1 MKKKFVVYVLLAS
14 LVFSSIT
21 PSVYAS
27 GLEIPEKI
35 EEVKEENQDDN
46 KDQNKDTEKV
56 EEKKEQEQENEKIEE
71 VNKDEVIESNKT
83 SEDNQDNIKEDSSKA
98 KKDETTENKDSKEDI
113 KEDKDSKENLKPEE
127 SNQTDESKEE
137 SEEDKKESEEKE
149 SEEKEEKVKIS
160 FYVDDEVFDEV
171 EIVKGSS
178 VEDIKTPEK
187 DYMDFVGFFDGD
199 TEFDSSMTFDK
210 DFSFK
215 AKFEKTVYK
224 INYELDGGEAENLP
238 ESYTYFDEDL
248 QIPNLSKENYI
259 FEGWDIDG
267 ENIKDYVISKNSS
280 GDVTLKAVFSLNFG
294 LYDNDGN
301 LVKSFN
307 SLVKD
312 NFFVV
317 EEDSLKRGDNEDF
330 ESLEG
335 VLRIPDDIKVIS
347 SSTFENSKF
356 SKILLSSNLEVIESD
371 AFKNCENLEE
381 LVLPESLKSIGSNFI
396 NGTKI
401 ESIFIDKNIET
412 IEVDALSSSSL
423 KEINVS
429 EDNENY
435 LSDSGIL
442 YNKDKN
448 TLIKYPEAL
457 EENVLN
463 ISVSTIKE
471 NAFSNAKVNRINLNS
486 KTITLESNSLNS
498 KDIKAIRILDW
509 ADITFGENV
518 FDSETLIY
526 YTGENEDILK
536 FVNTPIYHI
545 TYDLDGGNTKNK
557 TIFNELDDFT
567 LDVPTRDGYDFLY
580 WELNEENV
588 GKNFSVKNLSEDIT
602 LKAVWEVSSNT
613 PYKVVYKI
621 QSVIDTEV
629 YETYLEKDL
638 KGKMD
643 TPVTPEVIEI
653 KGFVSPKE
661 KTENI
666 KADGSLVI
674 EYLYDRE
681 SYKLS
686 VEKDENIALVN
697 YKDTYLY
704 GENVTVGVLFKDGY
718 ELDKVLGVKSLM
730 FEMPNEDVEISI
742 TSKMSEYSI
751 KYDLDGGY
759 LKDGAKNR
767 TSYNVETDSFIISNP
782 YCDDREFLG
791 WSKNDSKEI
800 VKTVMVEKGS
810 TGDITLK
817 AIFSDRK
824 YIINF
829 DGNESSGEMDSLEV
843 NYIDEFYLPEN
854 SFEKDGYEFIGWM
867 LDGKILNPDEK
878 VSKLTLEKEV
888 TLKAVWKI
896 INYSITYGTVEDKGE
911 NKEIYTIEDEDFTL
925 INPEREGYKFIG
937 WTGSNGL
944 IPEEIVTIYKGET
957 GNKTYI
963 ANWEKL
969 TLEKGITI
977 IWNDDNDELRP
988 ESYILYLY
996 RNGELYKTIT
1006 VSSKDDLFNLDDL
1019 EKFDEN
1025 GMRYVYTW
1033 KTEVSPRYQTSIDDE
1048 GNVTF
1053 SKKNTYYSINIPKN
1067 ISLSG
1072 EEDVSKYEISVEGE
1086 SYLNDSIEIIP
1097 SETISISSDGKE
1109 DILLSVKQIVTKVV
1123 QKTNKEENFKDDESV
1138 SSFDEEGKAVITG
1151 EIDTSEVTAGNWN
1164 GAIEFTII
1172 HTEQN

>member
-27 GLEIPEKI
+27 GLESPEKI
-35 EEVKEENQDDN
+35 EEVKED
-46 KDQNKDTEKV
+46 
-56 EEKKEQEQENEKIEE
+56 KK
-71 VNKDEVIESNKT
+71 
-83 SEDNQDNIKEDSSKA
+83 
-98 KKDETTENKDSKEDI
+98 
-113 KEDKDSKENLKPEE
+113 
-127 SNQTDESKEE
+127 DESKEE
-137 SEEDKKESEEKE
+137 QEQKDEKIEEESKDEVVENNKPSEEIKEDANKDSSNDKKEEVTPNNDSKEDSIDNKNDSSEKDEKEKGEEKKNEKSEEETKE
-149 SEEKEEKVKIS
+149 SKEEKEESKEESKEEEQVEEKVKVS
-160 FYVDDEVFDEV
+160 FYVDDEVFNEV
-171 EIVKGSS
+171 EIFKGSS

-199 TEFDSSMTFDK
+199 TKFDSSMTFDK
-210 DFSFK
+210 DSSFK

-267 ENIKDYVISKNSS
+267 ENTKDYVISKNSS

-356 SKILLSSNLEVIESD
+356 TKILLSSNLEVIESD

-401 ESIFIDKNIET
+401 ESIFIDKNVET

-435 LSDSGIL
+435 LSDAGIL

-457 EENVLN
+457 EGNVLN
-463 ISVSTIKE
+463 ISVATIKE

-486 KTITLESNSLNS
+486 KTITLESNSLSS

-545 TYDLDGGNTKNK
+545 TYDLDGGSTNNK

-621 QSVIDTEV
+621 QSVTDTDI

-666 KADGSLVI
+666 KSDGSLVI

-704 GENVTVGVLFKDGY
+704 GENVTIGVLFKDGY

-730 FEMPNEDVEISI
+730 FEMPNEDLEISI
-742 TSKMSEYSI
+742 TSKMSKYSI
-751 KYDLDGGY
+751 TYDLDGGH
-759 LKDGAKNR
+759 LEEGASNR
-767 TSYNVETDSFIISNP
+767 TSYTVDTESFVVSNP
-782 YCDDREFLG
+782 VSEGRVFVG
-791 WSKNDSKEI
+791 WVKNNEKEI
-800 VKTVMVEKGS
+800 SKTVMISKGS
-810 TGDITLK
+810 TGDISLK
-817 AIFSDRK
+817 AIFDDRMYK
-824 YIINF
+824 INF
-829 DGNESSGEMDSLEV
+829 ESEDSIGSMDSIEV
-843 NYIDEFYLPEN
+843 NFTEEVELPEVK
-854 SFEKDGYEFIGWM
+854 FEKNGYKFVGWM
-867 LDGKILNPDEK
+867 YNGKILNDKEV
-878 VSKLTLEKEV
+878 VSKLTLDKEI
-888 TLKAVWKI
+888 TLKAVWEI
-896 INYSITYGTVEDKGE
+896 VNYNITYGTVEDKGE
-911 NKEIYTIEDEDFTL
+911 NKETYTVEDEDFTL
-925 INPEREGYKFIG
+925 INPTMEGYKFLG

-944 IPEEIVTIYKGET
+944 IPEENVTIYKGET
-957 GNKTYI
+957 GDKHFI

-977 IWNDDNDELRP
+977 IWNDDDDSLRP

-996 RNGELYKTIT
+996 RNGELYKTVT
-1006 VSSKDDLFNLDDL
+1006 VSSKDDLFSLDDL

-1025 GMRYVYTW
+1025 GKRYVYTW
-1033 KTEVSPRYQTSIDDE
+1033 KTEVSPRYQTFIDDE

-1053 SKKNTYYSINIPKN
+1053 SRKNTYYSINIPKN
-1067 ISLSG
+1067 ISLDAEG
-1072 EEDVSKYEISVEGE
+1072 DVSKYEISVEGE
-1086 SYLNDSIEIIP
+1086 SFLNDSIEIIP
-1097 SETISISSDGKE
+1097 SDTISISSDGKE
-1109 DILLSVKQIVTKVV
+1109 DILLSVKQMVTKLV

-1138 SSFDEEGKAVITG
+1138 SSFDEEGKATITG
-1151 EIDTSEVTAGNWN
+1151 EIDTSEVTAGDWK

-1172 HTEQN
+1172 HTEEN